1 MVEEKPTVKERF
13 SNIVQKAKG
22 YPKILISLLTICS
35 VGLGFVA
42 GMATNRQS
50 QQSLYQGDRS
60 FPDGKVGQ
68 RPSFKSGGRSN
79 ANPAPTDEDSDT
91 TSGASESS
99 NSQESTS
106 Q

>member
-13 SNIVQKAKG
+13 SNIVQTAKG

-35 VGLGFVA
+35 VGVGFVA
-42 GMATNRQS
+42 GMATNRQG

-60 FPDGKVGQ
+60 FPDGEVGQ

-79 ANPAPTDEDSDT
+79 SNQAPTDEDSDA

-99 NSQESTS
+99 NSQESNS

>member
-1 MVEEKPTVKERF
+1 MLEEKTSFREKV
-13 SNIVQKAKG
+13 SQLVQKAKG

-35 VGLGFVA
+35 VGVGFVA
-42 GMATNRQS
+42 GMATSRQS

-68 RPSFKSGGRSN
+68 RPSFKSGDRSN
-79 ANPAPTDEDSDT
+79 ANPAPTDEDSE
-91 TSGASESS
+91 TSSAASESS
-99 NSQESTS
+99 NSQESNS

>member
-1 MVEEKPTVKERF
+1 MLEEKTSFKEKV
-13 SNIVQKAKG
+13 SQLVQKAKG

-68 RPSFKSGGRSN
+68 RPSFKSGGRSYV
-79 ANPAPTDEDSDT
+79 NPAPTDEDSDT

-99 NSQESTS
+99 NSQESNS

>member
-1 MVEEKPTVKERF
+1 MLEEKTSFKEKV
-13 SNIVQKAKG
+13 SQLVQKAKG

-42 GMATNRQS
+42 GMATSRQS
-50 QQSLYQGDRS
+50 QQSPYQGDRS

-68 RPSFKSGGRSN
+68 RPSFKRGGRSN
-79 ANPAPTDEDSDT
+79 ADPARTDEDSDT

-99 NSQESTS
+99 NSQESNS